1 MAVVQLLMLP
11 VLVPVP
17 VLLIKLVGRAP
28 PRKAASGQWSAVS
41 VPATLC
47 ILPPATRPPQLP
59 SKPHLLPVYIHRCL
73 VGCIGRLSCVCGWM
87 GRAGGPS
94 SPGRDQG
101 GAEGGQGPPP
111 LKACAPGEMVAR
123 AHSRARP
130 ADRYFSRGGERDS

>member
-17 VLLIKLVGRAP
+17 VLLVILVRRAP

-73 VGCIGRLSCVCGWM
+73 VGCIGRLFCVCVVGWGVRVGQVLLEGIGG
-87 GRAGGPS
+87 GRRVGKAPHS
-94 SPGRDQG
+94 SRLVLPEKWWPGRTFEPGRPTGILVG
-101 GAEGGQGPPP
+101 G
-111 LKACAPGEMVAR
+111 
-123 AHSRARP
+123 
-130 ADRYFSRGGERDS
+130 